1 MAYSRQHLYNK
12 EDQIA
17 SYFAKAL
24 SHSARLILLQKL
36 YLEGPNT
43 AGNLAKLH
51 PISIQAIS
59 QHLRI
64 LRNADL
70 VTSWEKFP
78 NTFYKINKKNFNKMK
93 RYLKAYLD
101 KF

>member
-1 MAYSRQHLYNK
+1 MAYSRQNLYSQQ
-12 EDQIA
+12 DQIA

-24 SHSARLILLQKL
+24 SHSARLLLLSKL
-36 YLEGPNT
+36 YLEGPST

-51 PISIQAIS
+51 PISVQAIS

-64 LRNADL
+64 LRKADL
-70 VTSWEKFP
+70 VISWEKFP
-78 NTFYKINKKNFNKMK
+78 NTFYKINKKNFNKMN

-101 KF
+101 QF